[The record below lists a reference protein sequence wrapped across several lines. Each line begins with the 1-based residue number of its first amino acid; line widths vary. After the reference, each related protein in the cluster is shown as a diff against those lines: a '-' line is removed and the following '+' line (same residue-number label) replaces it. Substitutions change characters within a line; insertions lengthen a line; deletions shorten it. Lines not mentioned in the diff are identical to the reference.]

1 MEKLRDELEQ
11 TATECD
17 DKERQI
23 QRLEED
29 VLVEYNRQQDLQAH
43 IDQLNIDVKSLL
55 EGKRMIESSY
65 DDQEKRLQNCQ
76 DIIG

>member
-11 TATECD
+11 TARECD